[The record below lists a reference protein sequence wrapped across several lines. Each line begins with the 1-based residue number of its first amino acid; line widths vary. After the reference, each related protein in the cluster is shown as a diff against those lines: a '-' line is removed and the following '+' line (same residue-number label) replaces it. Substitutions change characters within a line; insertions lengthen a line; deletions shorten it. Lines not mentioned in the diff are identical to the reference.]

1 VKERPILFSGEMVR
15 AILDG
20 RKTQTRRVMKSQPS
34 PNSHDMMMWRK
45 GHQWMEHGSPL
56 QKSLCPY
63 GQVGDRLWV
72 REAWRVEGKHTD
84 SYSSANIGANRV
96 HFGRIDYEA
105 SIIWDKSIYGKL
117 RPGIFMSRWASRITL
132 EITGVR
138 VERLQEIALRD
149 IVSEGIVL
157 DKKDFPLWPKVEVMG
172 DALIGHYTPFARQ
185 AMQNVWDSINA
196 RRGFGWDAN
205 PLVWVIEFKAV
216 QP

>member
-1 VKERPILFSGEMVR
+1 MVR

-20 RKTQTRRVMKSQPS
+20 RKTQTRRVMKPQPS

-45 GHQWMEHGSPL
+45 GRQWMEHLSPL

-84 SYSSANIGANRV
+84 SYSPANIGANRV
-96 HFGRIDYEA
+96 HFGRIEYEA
-105 SIIWDKSIYGKL
+105 SIVWDKSIYGKL
-117 RPGIFMSRWASRITL
+117 RPGIFMPRWASRATL

-138 VERLQEIALRD
+138 VERLQNI
-149 IVSEGIVL
+149 SEKNAKAEGVIPEL
-157 DKKDFPLWPKVEVMG
+157 DDFDHDSLHADYDGE
-172 DALIGHYTPFARQ
+172 Q
-185 AMQNVWDSINA
+185 AYRMAFERLWDSINA
-196 RRGFGWDAN
+196 KRGFGWDAN
-205 PLVWVIEFKAV
+205 PHVWVIEFKAV